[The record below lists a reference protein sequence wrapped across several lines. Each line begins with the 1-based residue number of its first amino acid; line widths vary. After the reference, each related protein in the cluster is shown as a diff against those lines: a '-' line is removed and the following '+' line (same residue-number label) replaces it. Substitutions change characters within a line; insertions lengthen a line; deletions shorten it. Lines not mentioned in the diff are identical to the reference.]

1 MLYQIVLF
9 VHLLSALAFMGSH
22 GVSITAAF
30 RIKRYRTAAE
40 VTLSIGVSCLQP
52 GAASALQAIY
62 AHADRALYEAKA
74 FGRNQVV
81 A

>member
-1 MLYQIVLF
+1 V
-9 VHLLSALAFMGSH
+9 
-22 GVSITAAF
+22 
-30 RIKRYRTAAE
+30 E
-40 VTLSIGVSCLQP
+40 VTLSIGVSCLRP
-52 GAASALQAIY
+52 GAQIAWQAIY